1 MLKID
6 TNNRI
11 TLTRGDTLTLSLTLT
26 NADGTA
32 YEPEEGDALRFAIS
46 EGYEDGPYY
55 NLKHEQTIPTDT
67 LSFTMLA
74 SKTKELEYKE
84 YNYDIELTHAD
95 GVVDTIISSQIKIT
109 GEVK

>member
-6 TNNRI
+6 GYKI

-26 NADGTA
+26 NADGTE
-32 YEPEEGDALRFAIS
+32 YTPEEGDSLRFAIS
-46 EGYEDGPYY
+46 EGYEDAPYY
-55 NLKHEQTIPTDT
+55 TLKYEQAIPTDT

-74 SKTKELEYKE
+74 SETKKLDYRE

-95 GVVDTIISSQIKIT
+95 GCVDTVISSQIRIT